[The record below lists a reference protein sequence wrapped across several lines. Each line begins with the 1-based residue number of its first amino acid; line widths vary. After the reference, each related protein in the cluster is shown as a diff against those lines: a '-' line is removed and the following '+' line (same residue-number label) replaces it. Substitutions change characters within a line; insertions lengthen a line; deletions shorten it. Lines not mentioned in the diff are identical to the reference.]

1 MNIVDG
7 KEAVCRIED
16 FRVHYMT
23 FDGPVKAVD
32 GVNMEVYREE
42 TLGLVGESGCGKS
55 TLGSALLKIL
65 PRTARMS
72 GKVYLEGEDL
82 MSKMEKEMQKLR
94 GAKIAMIFQDPMTS
108 LNPIMKV
115 KDHFTE
121 MIRTHKPEVS
131 EEQAL
136 EMAARALE
144 EVGISESRL
153 NDYPFQFSG
162 GMRQRMMIALS
173 IVLRPALVIADEPT
187 TSLDV
192 IVQAQIL
199 QLMKEIQSHIR
210 SSMILIT
217 HDLGVV
223 AEMAHRIGVMYAGH
237 LVELAPRDVIYYRP
251 LHPYTVALL
260 ESVPNTDINDMD
272 LDYIEGYPPSLL
284 NIGEGCR
291 FADRC
296 PKVMKLC
303 RDRTP
308 PDVQIDEEHI
318 VKCWLYADSFE
329 EDEDNASG

>member
-1 MNIVDG
+1 MSAG
-7 KEAVCRIED
+7 KDVVCRMEN
-16 FRVHYMT
+16 FRVYYMT

-32 GVNMEVYREE
+32 GVSMEVYKEE
-42 TLGLVGESGCGKS
+42 TVGLVGESGCGKS

-65 PRTARMS
+65 PRTARME
-72 GKVYLEGEDL
+72 GRVYLEGEDL
-82 MSKMEKEMQKLR
+82 IPKSEKEMQKLR
-94 GAKIAMIFQDPMTS
+94 GAKISMIFQDPMTS

-115 KDHFTE
+115 KDHFIET
-121 MIRTHKPEVS
+121 IKTHKPEVS
-131 EEQAL
+131 EDQAL
-136 EMAARALE
+136 EMASKALA

-173 IVLRPALVIADEPT
+173 IVLRPTLVIADEPT

-237 LVELAPRDVIYYRP
+237 LVELAPRDTIYYKP
-251 LHPYTVALL
+251 LHPYTQALL
-260 ESVPNTDINDMD
+260 ESIPNTDINDME
-272 LDYIEGYPPSLL
+272 LSYIDGYPPSLL

-291 FADRC
+291 FVDRC
-296 PKVMKLC
+296 PKAMKVC

-308 PDVQIDEEHI
+308 PDVEIEEDHM
-318 VKCWLYADSFE
+318 VKCWLYADNVE
-329 EDEDNASG
+329 EVERS

>member
-1 MNIVDG
+1 MSAG
-7 KEAVCRIED
+7 KDVVCRMEN
-16 FRVHYMT
+16 FRVYYMT

-32 GVNMEVYREE
+32 GVSMEVYKEE
-42 TLGLVGESGCGKS
+42 TVGLVGESGCGKS

-65 PRTARMS
+65 PRTARME
-72 GKVYLEGEDL
+72 GRVYLEGEDL
-82 MSKMEKEMQKLR
+82 IPKSEKEMQKLR
-94 GAKIAMIFQDPMTS
+94 GAKISMIFQDPMTS

-115 KDHFTE
+115 KDHFIET
-121 MIRTHKPEVS
+121 IKTHKPEVS
-131 EEQAL
+131 EDQAL
-136 EMAARALE
+136 EMASKALA

-173 IVLRPALVIADEPT
+173 IVLRPTLVIADEPT

-237 LVELAPRDVIYYRP
+237 LVELAPRDTIYYKP
-251 LHPYTVALL
+251 LHPYTQALL
-260 ESVPNTDINDMD
+260 ESIPNTDINDME
-272 LDYIEGYPPSLL
+272 LSYIDGYPPSLL

-291 FADRC
+291 FVDRC
-296 PKVMKLC
+296 PKTMKVC

-308 PDVQIDEEHI
+308 PDVEIKEDHM
-318 VKCWLYADSFE
+318 VKCWLYADNVE
-329 EDEDNASG
+329 EVERS